1 MKMLAALLALLAAT
15 AYADTVFRSVGRD
28 GSITYGDAPAPN
40 AVSVEAVP
48 IETLRPDDRELMK
61 NRRAAAKAAAE
72 AERNI
77 EDRQQRLDA
86 ATDEIAAAE
95 AALHAAQQAQRDG
108 IEPLPGERQG
118 TVSGFSRMRDEYFER
133 QRRLR
138 EAVVTA
144 EARLQRAYEARD
156 AVR

>member
-1 MKMLAALLALLAAT
+1 MKTLAVALALVSAT
-15 AYADTVFRSVGRD
+15 AGAETVYRSVGPD
-28 GSITYGDAPAPN
+28 GSITYADAPTPN

-48 IETLRPDDRELMK
+48 IETLPPDDRELVK
-61 NRRAAAKAAAE
+61 SRRAAARAAAE
-72 AERNI
+72 AQRAI
-77 EDRQQRLDA
+77 ADRQQRLQA

-95 AALHAAQQAQRDG
+95 KALHDAQQAQRDG
-108 IEPLPGERQG
+108 AEPLPGEREG
-118 TVSGFSRMRDEYFER
+118 TVGGFSRFREEYFER

-138 EAVVTA
+138 QAVVEA